1 MELIDA
7 LVKELGVNKQ
17 QAEGGTGA
25 IFKLAQDQLAGGDFA
40 KFTGAIPELG
50 KLMKTAPEPETASGG
65 GDLGDMLG
73 KLAGGA
79 GKPQSG
85 GGGLLDALG
94 GLAGGSGKSGA
105 GGGGGLLDLA
115 GKLASAAGGDSQLGQ
130 LGKLAQ
136 LAGVFE
142 KLGLDPEM
150 VMKFLPI
157 ILAFVQKKGGNSL
170 GDLLQGALGT
180 TLK

>member
-1 MELIDA
+1 MELIDS

-25 IFKLAQDQLAGGDFA
+25 IFELEQQQLAGGDFA
-40 KFTGAIPELG
+40 KFTSAIPELG
-50 KLMKTAPEPETASGG
+50 KLMKTAPEA
-65 GDLGDMLG
+65 
-73 KLAGGA
+73 KI
-79 GKPQSG
+79 G

-94 GLAGGSGKSGA
+94 GLGGGSGKTAA

-115 GKLASAAGGDSQLGQ
+115 GKLASTAGGDSQLGQ

-180 TLK
+180 ALK

>member
-1 MELIDA
+1 MELIDS
-7 LVKELGVNKQ
+7 LVKELGVNQQ

-25 IFKLAQDQLAGGDFA
+25 IFKLAQQQLSGGDFA

-50 KLMKTAPEPETASGG
+50 KFMQTAPEAEDKGG
-65 GDLGDMLG
+65 GGLLGALGGLGD
-73 KLAGGA
+73 GG
-79 GKPQSG
+79 GKPAAG
-85 GGGLLDALG
+85 GGGLLDI
-94 GLAGGSGKSGA
+94 
-105 GGGGGLLDLA
+105 A

-142 KLGLDPEM
+142 KLGIDPAM

-180 TLK
+180 ALK

>member
-1 MELIDA
+1 MELIDT

-25 IFKLAQDQLAGGDFA
+25 IFKLAQEQLTGGDFA
-40 KFTGAIPELG
+40 KFTSAIPELG
-50 KLMKTAPEPETASGG
+50 KLIKSAPESETGG
-65 GDLGDMLG
+65 EE
-73 KLAGGA
+73 KSPSA
-79 GKPQSG
+79 
-85 GGGLLDALG
+85 GGGLLGVLG
-94 GLAGGSGKSGA
+94 GLTGGGGKSGA

-115 GKLASAAGGDSQLGQ
+115 GKLASAAGGDSPLGQ

-136 LAGVFE
+136 LTGVFE
-142 KLGLDPEM
+142 KLGIDPQM

-170 GDLLQGALGT
+170 VDLLQTALGT
-180 TLK
+180 SAK